1 MKYASRDVV
10 SSIVVQML
18 LILAVGG
25 IGWFLVATTL
35 GNLESR
41 GVSTGFAFLWRI
53 VSMPIANSW
62 IEFTPGVHTYARALL
77 IGLLNT
83 LTVSAAVIIVS
94 TAVGTFFGIARLS
107 PNLLLA
113 KSCGAYVEAVR
124 NVPVLL
130 QLVFW
135 YQLILQLPAPRAAF
149 KLADGFFISNR
160 GIRYPSVGDGTAV
173 GIAGLTLL
181 VVIIAFIFAAGLQR
195 KGKIRFGRLLSLPI
209 FLILAICLPVAAV
222 LLSGQ
227 VTVPDVPVLKG
238 LNFRGGATLTPELSA
253 LVIGLSVYTSAFVAE
268 IVRAGIL
275 GVPSGQREAAMALGL
290 GPIVTLRKVIMP
302 QALRIIIPPLS
313 SEYLGVI
320 KNSSLAV
327 AVGYPDLFAIVNSMI
342 SDTGQAVEGVT
353 IIILAF
359 LTISLAV
366 SALMNWYNRSVA
378 LVTR

>member
-1 MKYASRDVV
+1 MKYASRDAV
-10 SSIVVQML
+10 SSIAVQIL
-18 LILAVGG
+18 LILVVGG
-25 IGWFLVATTL
+25 MGWFLVATTL
-35 GNLESR
+35 ENLESR
-41 GVSTGFAFLWRI
+41 GVSTGFSFLWRI

-62 IEFTPGVHTYARALL
+62 IEFVPGLHTYARALL

-83 LTVSAAVIIVS
+83 LTVSGAVIVVS
-94 TAVGTFFGIARLS
+94 TIVGSFVGIARLS

-113 KSCGAYVEAVR
+113 KSCGAYVEAFR

-135 YQLILQLPAPRAAF
+135 YQLILQLPAPRSAF
-149 KLADGFFISNR
+149 RLADVIFISNR
-160 GIRYPSVGDGTAV
+160 GIRYPALGDGTAV
-173 GIAGLTLL
+173 GIAVLVLL
-181 VVIIAFIFAAGLQR
+181 VLVIAFLFAGGLQR
-195 KGKIRFGRLLSLPI
+195 KGKIRLGRWLSLPV
-209 FLILAICLPVAAV
+209 FLALAVCLPIAAI
-222 LLSGQ
+222 LFSGD
-227 VTVPDVPVLKG
+227 TTAPDVPVLKG

-253 LVIGLSVYTSAFVAE
+253 LVIGLSIYTSAFVAE

-275 GVPSGQREAAMALGL
+275 GVPSGQREAAMALGI
-290 GPIVTLRKVIMP
+290 GPFVTLRKVVVP

-366 SALMNWYNRSVA
+366 SALMNWYNRSIA